1 MALKKRNKVE
11 AGFSMS
17 SMTDILFL
25 LLLFFV
31 IASTLSSPND
41 IKLNLPESRA
51 KTSTKQVVAKVA
63 IDAQGNYSIAE
74 GNQKPVPINPEQLE
88 PYLLNLASQDSLR
101 YLALYADQNIPYRE
115 IVRVLDIANEH
126 DIKIVI
132 ATKPFE
138 H

>member
-1 MALKKRNKVE
+1 
-11 AGFSMS
+11 
-17 SMTDILFL
+17 
-25 LLLFFV
+25 
-31 IASTLSSPND
+31 
-41 IKLNLPESRA
+41 
-51 KTSTKQVVAKVA
+51 
-63 IDAQGNYSIAE
+63 
-74 GNQKPVPINPEQLE
+74 
-88 PYLLNLASQDSLR
+88 LLNLASQDSIK

>member
-17 SMTDILFL
+17 SMTDIIFL

-41 IKLNLPESRA
+41 IKLNLPESRS
-51 KTSTKQVVAKVA
+51 KSSTKQIIAKVA
-63 IDAQGNYSIAE
+63 IDAEGKLSVAK
-74 GNQKPVPINPEQLE
+74 GNQKPVPIEPKLLE
-88 PYLLNLASQDSLR
+88 SYLLNMASQDSISFV
-101 YLALYADQNIPYRE
+101 ALYADQNIAYKE
-115 IVRVLDIANEH
+115 IVRVLDIANQH
-126 DIKIVI
+126 GFKIVI

-138 H
+138 N